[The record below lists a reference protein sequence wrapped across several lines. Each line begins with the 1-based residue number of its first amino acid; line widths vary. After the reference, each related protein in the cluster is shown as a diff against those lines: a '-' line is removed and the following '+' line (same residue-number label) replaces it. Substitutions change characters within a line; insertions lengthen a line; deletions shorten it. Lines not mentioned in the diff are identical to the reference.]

1 MSEIKHPMRDIPVL
15 VYQRI
20 EGDSGPAFIAKYHPY
35 SVYPIFFHGKTAE
48 EAKAQARAFADKA
61 VADHEAS
68 YVKRREALLK
78 AREKRDVFKNVRK
91 RERPAPANDQEPE
104 DEDDGA

>member
-35 SVYPIFFHGKTAE
+35 SVYPIFFHGKTAD
-48 EAKAQARAFADKA
+48 EAKAQAREFADKA

-78 AREKRDVFKNVRK
+78 AREKREVFKNVRK
-91 RERPAPANDQEPE
+91 RERPVPVDQAEGDE
-104 DEDDGA
+104 DEG